1 MNTKIS
7 PYLREEP
14 ISATMSGMSDSQ
26 GRTVSQQGMS
36 VLAVPF
42 ALSVI
47 FLVGAIVFGAWAFM
61 QMQDYKNNVAA
72 KVNVAVNQAKQQEDQ
87 AQQAIYSQKE
97 KSPYRTYKGPGAY
110 GSIVVTYPKTWSAYV
125 IDDQNGSPYVNGYFY
140 PGTVPNAQGQN
151 AVFALRVQVV
161 QDTYSSVL
169 GQAQNSVQNKQAT
182 VAPYSLP
189 RVSSV
194 VGAMVSGTL
203 PNQRTGTMVILPLR
217 NMTLEIWTEST
228 DFQDDF
234 QNIILPNFTFA
245 P

>member
-1 MNTKIS
+1 
-7 PYLREEP
+7 
-14 ISATMSGMSDSQ
+14 
-26 GRTVSQQGMS
+26 
-36 VLAVPF
+36 
-42 ALSVI
+42 
-47 FLVGAIVFGAWAFM
+47 
-61 QMQDYKNNVAA
+61 
-72 KVNVAVNQAKQQEDQ
+72 
-87 AQQAIYSQKE
+87 
-97 KSPYRTYKGPGAY
+97 
-110 GSIVVTYPKTWSAYV
+110 
-125 IDDQNGSPYVNGYFY
+125 
-140 PGTVPNAQGQN
+140 VPNAQGQN

-169 GQAQNSVQNKQAT
+169 SQAQNSVQNKQAT
-182 VAPYSLP
+182 VAPFSLP

-228 DFQDDF
+228 NFQDDF